1 MCNSLYFFHLRSAP
15 PSQKDLETAFSIS
28 RATCSALVTKMEQA
42 GLLIR
47 KTAINDGRIRRLVLT
62 KKSNSLVQQINAF
75 FDETEQMVMK
85 ILDSKSSIVFEALHQ
100 INQQL

>member
-1 MCNSLYFFHLRSAP
+1 
-15 PSQKDLETAFSIS
+15 
-28 RATCSALVTKMEQA
+28 MEQA